1 MSDRY
6 LCKAKDKDDGKWYE
20 GYYLQ
25 LHDTTY
31 CCMPSDDAAEAKRL
45 NEENTHHYIVFE
57 RMTDWGLPNKHLRAE
72 ILPETLCQYAGLID
86 KRIWENDICQWL
98 DNDYSFKCTGV
109 VRFGKYL
116 QDGSSGEYD
125 AIPCY
130 GFYVEVIK
138 WEPTGTFFDAED
150 FPEHSK
156 TISVLQLFNSKRNM
170 DVEFIGNV
178 FDNPELLEGGT
189 Q

>member
-6 LCKAKDKDDGKWYE
+6 LCKAKDKDDGEWYE

-31 CCMPSDDAAEAKRL
+31 CCMPSDNTAEAKRL

-57 RMTDWGLPNKHLRAE
+57 QMTDWGLPNKHLRAE
-72 ILPETLCQYAGLID
+72 ILPETLCQYAGLTD
-86 KRIWENDICQWL
+86 KRIWENDICQWF
-98 DNDYSFKCTGV
+98 DNDYSFKCTGI
-109 VRFGKYL
+109 VRFGEFL

-138 WEPTGTFFDAED
+138 YEPYPDGFSY
-150 FPEHSK
+150 PEYLK
-156 TISVLQLFNSKRNM
+156 TISILELFNSEKKS
-170 DVEFIGNV
+170 DVKFIGNA
-178 FDNPELLEGGT
+178 FDNLELLGGGAE
-189 Q
+189 